1 MLPKQTRDTR
11 HHGEAERGSEISSHE
26 QELPTRQSALS
37 RLRAHLAVE
46 VSTTHADIFM
56 LTCCLISGL
65 VDSTIYNA
73 YGTFVSMQTGNTIF
87 IGLGPSGPRSTT
99 IPYGWAKSLTSIA
112 CFCTGCFCFS
122 RISIYA
128 GSLRRSTLG
137 ASFLLQ
143 SMFIFV
149 AAAIIEA
156 GVVDGALNYVSTDIT
171 WRDEI
176 PIALLSFQAAGQ
188 IISSRA
194 LNLSDI
200 PSVVITSML
209 CDISSD
215 PNIIAP
221 LGSNV
226 NRNRKVLAFFAIL
239 VGAII
244 GGYIGKATGRVQVNL
259 WIAGSLKMLITFAW
273 VLWPEKSPEF
283 S

>member
-1 MLPKQTRDTR
+1 
-11 HHGEAERGSEISSHE
+11 
-26 QELPTRQSALS
+26 
-37 RLRAHLAVE
+37 
-46 VSTTHADIFM
+46 
-56 LTCCLISGL
+56 
-65 VDSTIYNA
+65 
-73 YGTFVSMQTGNTIF
+73 
-87 IGLGPSGPRSTT
+87 
-99 IPYGWAKSLTSIA
+99 
-112 CFCTGCFCFS
+112 
-122 RISIYA
+122 
-128 GSLRRSTLG
+128 
-137 ASFLLQ
+137 
-143 SMFIFV
+143 MFIFV